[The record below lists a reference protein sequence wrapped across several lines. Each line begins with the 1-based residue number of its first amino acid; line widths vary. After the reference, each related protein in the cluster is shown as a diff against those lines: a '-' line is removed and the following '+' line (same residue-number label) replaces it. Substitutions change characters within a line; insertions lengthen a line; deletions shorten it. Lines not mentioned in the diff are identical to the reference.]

1 MYISGESI
9 PLYAIE
15 FHLIF
20 KYTDYFFIN
29 RSYRLLI
36 FVILLIFRLFSG
48 FQSQP
53 FAEFRVTFDALHLL
67 VDYGLGIRLDPVI
80 VALYLLE
87 HDVVA
92 FLVPELIDDR
102 DFPVSL
108 FLRADPGM
116 VHDYFGME
124 NLLVYFLPE
133 VVRHRADKS
142 SLR

>member
-1 MYISGESI
+1 M
-9 PLYAIE
+9 
-15 FHLIF
+15 FRRLIF
-20 KYTDYFFIN
+20 II
-29 RSYRLLI
+29 L
-36 FVILLIFRLFSG
+36 FVFRLFSG

-53 FAEFRVTFDALHLL
+53 FAEFRVTLDALHLL
-67 VDYGLGIRLDPVI
+67 VDYGLGVRLDAVV

-92 FLVPELIDDR
+92 VLVPEGVDDR
-102 DFPVSL
+102 YPFVGFL
-108 FLRADPGM
+108 LRADPGM

-124 NLLVYFLPE
+124 NLLVDFLPE